1 MSRTAAVILCIV
13 FAFSV
18 CCTRSRK
25 QAVGSND
32 SESPVAVQHTPF
44 SLAVVST
51 SSSGAVGGVT
61 MAEHKPDEFYV
72 VLTNISEQPQA
83 VFEQWNSW
91 GYFAIS
97 FEFTT
102 DDGRKTTVFRKRT
115 VVFTKNN
122 PSTFAVAPGEHQVF
136 PVRLDKWWEAQP
148 ALRRA
153 DEMPVKVKAMYE
165 VSATPESA
173 KQGVW
178 TGRVESKTYDFSLR
192 QW

>member
-1 MSRTAAVILCIV
+1 MSKTAAVILCIL

-18 CCTRSRK
+18 GCTPSRR
-25 QAVGSND
+25 QVASSND
-32 SESPVAVQHTPF
+32 SASPVAVQRIPF
-44 SLAVVST
+44 SLAVVPT
-51 SSSGAVGGVT
+51 RSSSGVGGIT
-61 MAEHKPDEFYV
+61 MAERKPDEFYV

-91 GYFAIS
+91 GYFAVS
-97 FEFTT
+97 FEFTR
-102 DDGRKTTVFRKRT
+102 DDGGKVTVFHKRT

-122 PSTFAVAPGEHQVF
+122 PSTFVVAPGEYQVF
-136 PVRLDKWWEAQP
+136 PIRLDKWWEAQP
-148 ALRRA
+148 ALRKTA
-153 DEMPVKVKAMYE
+153 EMSVKVKAIYE

-178 TGRVESKTYDFSLR
+178 TGRVESKTYDYTLR

>member
-1 MSRTAAVILCIV
+1 MSKTATVILCV
-13 FAFSV
+13 VLAFSV
-18 CCTRSRK
+18 GCTRSHK
-25 QAVGSND
+25 QAVRSND
-32 SESPVAVQHTPF
+32 SESSVAVQHTPF
-44 SLAVVST
+44 SLAVVPT
-51 SSSGAVGGVT
+51 SSSAVSGIT
-61 MAEHKPDEFYV
+61 MAENKPDEFYV
-72 VLTNISEQPQA
+72 VLTNVSEQPQA

-91 GYFAIS
+91 GYFAVS

-102 DDGRKTTVFRKRT
+102 DEGRTSTVSRKRT
-115 VVFTKNN
+115 IVFTKNN
-122 PSTFAVAPGEHQVF
+122 PSTFVVAPGEHQVF

-153 DEMPVKVKAMYE
+153 DEMPVRVKAIYE

-178 TGRVESKTYDFSLR
+178 TGRVESKTYDFTLR

>member
-1 MSRTAAVILCIV
+1 MSKIATVILCVV
-13 FAFSV
+13 FAVSV
-18 CCTRSRK
+18 GCTRSRK

-32 SESPVAVQHTPF
+32 SESSVAVQHIPF
-44 SLAVVST
+44 SLAVVPT
-51 SSSGAVGGVT
+51 SSSGGVGGIT
-61 MAEHKPDEFYV
+61 MAEHKPNEFYV
-72 VLTNISEQPQA
+72 VFTNISEQPQA

-102 DDGRKTTVFRKRT
+102 DEGRNTTIFRKRT
-115 VVFTKNN
+115 VAFTKNN
-122 PSTFAVAPGEHQVF
+122 PSTFAVAAGEHQVF
-136 PVRLDKWWEAQP
+136 PVRLDKWWHTQP
-148 ALRRA
+148 ALRKS
-153 DEMPVKVKAMYE
+153 DEMPVKVKAIYE

-178 TGRVESKTYDFSLR
+178 TGRVESKTYDFTLR